1 MVIKFKGIS
10 RERSMDRSSDA
21 IAATAVQEQGR
32 KVLVVDD
39 NSQIRAVISVVLER
53 EGCRVTQCSDGM
65 SAVTAAKEDVYD
77 AILIDYSMPG
87 PNGAV
92 VTEMLRPHAPR
103 MNIIGISLDDR
114 SNEFLAAGADAFL
127 TKPFDT
133 DEMLRLL
140 KITRSAKQDRENSA
154 TRTFPT
160 DPTGT

>member
-1 MVIKFKGIS
+1 
-10 RERSMDRSSDA
+10 MDTPSDT
-21 IAATAVQEQGR
+21 IAATAAQEQGR

-39 NSQIRAVISVVLER
+39 NSQVRAVISVVLER
-53 EGCRVTQCSDGM
+53 EGCRVTQCSDGI
-65 SAVTAAKEDVYD
+65 SAVTAANEDMFD

-92 VTEMLRPHAPR
+92 VTEMLRAHAPC

-127 TKPFDT
+127 AKPFDT

-140 KITRSAKQDRENSA
+140 KIPRSGERSSESMK
-154 TRTFPT
+154 
-160 DPTGT
+160 